1 VTIGK
6 ILHVI
11 HSVTDMYSLEYKRIN
26 SSILR
31 YYCILKDDKLLYYYL
46 SEYDAIMKL
55 KELQNER

>member
-11 HSVTDMYSLEYKRIN
+11 HSVTDMYSLEYTRIN
-26 SSILR
+26 NSVLR

-55 KELQNER
+55 KELQNE